1 MENFTAAQALL
12 TGFWPVWLSLLGF
25 VAADCLGIGRD

>member
-1 MENFTAAQALL
+1 MEQFTAAQSLL

-25 VAADCLGIGRD
+25 AAADLLGIGRE